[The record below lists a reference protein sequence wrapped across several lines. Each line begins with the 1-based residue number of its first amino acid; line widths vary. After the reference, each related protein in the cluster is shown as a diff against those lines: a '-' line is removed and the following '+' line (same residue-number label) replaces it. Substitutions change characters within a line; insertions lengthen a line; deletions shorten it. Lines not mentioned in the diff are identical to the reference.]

1 MSAPTRSVSVNKA
14 SAFHF
19 LISNVKVLGNKVQL
33 IFIDVLV
40 LDVWIA
46 RPHGEGECLLS
57 MKALIS
63 ILADITN
70 KFKLVCYVH
79 A

>member
-19 LISNVKVLGNKVQL
+19 LISNVKVLGDKVQL
-33 IFIDVLV
+33 ILIDVLV

-46 RPHGEGECLLS
+46 RPHGNGECLLS
-57 MKALIS
+57 MEALI
-63 ILADITN
+63 LTLENITN
-70 KFKLVCYVH
+70 KFKSVCYVH